1 MNIYDCYDQ
10 TRIFLF
16 AFFLLIIQNFFLID
30 LLTLYCSHTHT
41 HRLLLCSIF
50 LVPNDNNN
58 NDDDDNG

>member
-1 MNIYDCYDQ
+1 MIRHEFSYSLFSADHTEFFSYRFINI
-10 TRIFLF
+10 I
-16 AFFLLIIQNFFLID
+16 LLA
-30 LLTLYCSHTHT
+30 HTHT